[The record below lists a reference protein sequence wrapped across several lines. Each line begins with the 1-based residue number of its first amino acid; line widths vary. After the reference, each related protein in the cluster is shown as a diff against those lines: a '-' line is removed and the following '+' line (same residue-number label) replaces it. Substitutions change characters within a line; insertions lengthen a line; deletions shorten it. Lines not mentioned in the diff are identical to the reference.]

1 MKAQLNLATYQ
12 EKAENLDE
20 ALTQNKKLLELNPND
35 IKIMMKIKELQKAIE
50 ERNEKQKA
58 EVMDGLKTIGN
69 SVLGYFGLSLNNFK
83 LEQGAGGGYNV
94 SFKQ

>member
-35 IKIMMKIKELQKAIE
+35 IKIMMKIKEL
-50 ERNEKQKA
+50 
-58 EVMDGLKTIGN
+58 
-69 SVLGYFGLSLNNFK
+69 
-83 LEQGAGGGYNV
+83 
-94 SFKQ
+94 

>member
-12 EKAENLDE
+12 EKAENIDE

-69 SVLGYFGLSLNNFK
+69 NVLGYFGLSLNNFK
-83 LEQGAGGGYNV
+83 LEQGEGGGYNF
-94 SFKQ
+94 SF